1 MGQESEVVRASISLF
16 SSAGIGDLGIE
27 YGCGIPVA
35 ISAELLSK
43 RADLIRTNYPK
54 CDVIEGD
61 IQSTK
66 NQIIKA
72 WNEAYAGRPMLITLS
87 PPCQGMSTNGAGKIA
102 ASVRKGKRPEHD
114 ERNKLLLPGLDVV
127 KALQP
132 EFFLIENVPNMK
144 NTIVEWKKKPKR
156 LLDLIKPTVGKGYEI
171 HSFVLDFADYGV
183 PHHRK
188 RLITVGRRRHRKL
201 TRLIEHNS
209 PPEWFDFGAL
219 SERVTVKQ
227 AIGNHVRT
235 RQNDIHHRKP
245 NMNEK
250 HVAWASHIPK
260 NSGNTAHLNRC
271 MSCRHLDEFKIV
283 TCSKCGEPLP
293 RPHVV
298 EKDGTRRAIKG
309 YKTSYR
315 RMSPDQ
321 PANTITMN
329 SGVASSDV
337 KIHYSAP
344 RVLTLWEIMILSS
357 LKNIDNCK
365 SGIVTHHPWSKHYS
379 FEKHMEPKDYALQ
392 KNLIRQALGEGIPP
406 LAMYRMVSSI
416 LRDWP

>member
-1 MGQESEVVRASISLF
+1 MPESKEVVRASISLF

-35 ISAELLSK
+35 ISAELVPE
-43 RADLIRTNYPK
+43 RAALIQTNYPDCNVVVGDLRETK
-54 CDVIEGD
+54 KEVI
-61 IQSTK
+61 S
-66 NQIIKA
+66 A
-72 WNEAYAGRPMLITLS
+72 WKPESAGRPLLITLS

-102 ASVRKGKRPEHD
+102 AEVRKGNRPKHD
-114 ERNKLLLPGLDVV
+114 ERNKLLLPGLEVV

-171 HSFVLDFADYGV
+171 HSFVLDFANYGV

-188 RLITVGRRRHRKL
+188 RLITIGRRRSRKL
-201 TRLIEHNS
+201 TKLTEHTS
-209 PPEWFDFGAL
+209 PPEWFKLGGETDW
-219 SERVTVKQ
+219 VTVKE

-235 RQNDIHHRKP
+235 RENDIHHRKP
-245 NMNEK
+245 KMNEK
-250 HVAWASHIPK
+250 HILWASHIPE
-260 NSGNTAHLNRC
+260 NSGETAHFNKC
-271 MSCRHLDEFKIV
+271 PTCNHLDEFQIV
-283 TCSKCGEPLP
+283 TCTNCGTPLP

-298 EKDGTRRAIKG
+298 EKDGTRRAVKG

-315 RMSPDQ
+315 RMAPGQ

-337 KIHYSAP
+337 KLHYSAP
-344 RVLTLWEIMILSS
+344 RVLTLLEIMILSS
-357 LKNIDNCK
+357 LQDIDNWR
-365 SGIVTHHPWSKHYS
+365 SGITTSHPWSGKYS
-379 FEKHMEPKDYALQ
+379 FEKHMETKDYALQ
-392 KNLIRQALGEGIPP
+392 KNLIRQALGESIPP
-406 LAMYRMVSSI
+406 LAMQRMVNSI
-416 LRDWP
+416 LSDWP

>member
-1 MGQESEVVRASISLF
+1 
-16 SSAGIGDLGIE
+16 
-27 YGCGIPVA
+27 
-35 ISAELLSK
+35 
-43 RADLIRTNYPK
+43 
-54 CDVIEGD
+54 
-61 IQSTK
+61 
-66 NQIIKA
+66 
-72 WNEAYAGRPMLITLS
+72 
-87 PPCQGMSTNGAGKIA
+87 
-102 ASVRKGKRPEHD
+102 
-114 ERNKLLLPGLDVV
+114 
-127 KALQP
+127 
-132 EFFLIENVPNMK
+132 
-144 NTIVEWKKKPKR
+144 
-156 LLDLIKPTVGKGYEI
+156 
-171 HSFVLDFADYGV
+171 
-183 PHHRK
+183 
-188 RLITVGRRRHRKL
+188 
-201 TRLIEHNS
+201 
-209 PPEWFDFGAL
+209 
-219 SERVTVKQ
+219 
-227 AIGNHVRT
+227 
-235 RQNDIHHRKP
+235 
-245 NMNEK
+245 
-250 HVAWASHIPK
+250 
-260 NSGNTAHLNRC
+260 

-392 KNLIRQALGEGIPP
+392 KKPHPSSAWRGHSSTCHVPYGFFNLARLALIEK
-406 LAMYRMVSSI
+406 I
-416 LRDWP
+416 L